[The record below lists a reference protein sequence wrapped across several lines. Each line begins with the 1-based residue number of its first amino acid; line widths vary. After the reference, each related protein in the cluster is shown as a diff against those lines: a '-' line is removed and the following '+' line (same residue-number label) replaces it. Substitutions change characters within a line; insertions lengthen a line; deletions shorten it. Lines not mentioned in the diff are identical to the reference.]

1 MDSLIV
7 SSAGIQPA
15 YEARRAFPIRRNL
28 PCLYRKRNLGMKNR
42 NPARRSFHWYRRI
55 LLKNLRRRNQFQNR
69 NIPEDCRSHQYNIY
83 LWSQYMWFRWHLP
96 ATHCRLHNNNE
107 AQNNR
112 PVRSSRH
119 RCLPSVHR
127 NPGQGIITFP
137 DIFILGTIAVPVIS
151 VFILPDVLTVIGWRV
166 RSEDRD
172 CRYGKSDHAC

>member
-1 MDSLIV
+1 
-7 SSAGIQPA
+7 
-15 YEARRAFPIRRNL
+15 
-28 PCLYRKRNLGMKNR
+28 MKNR

-96 ATHCRLHNNNE
+96 AIHCRPHNNNE

-127 NPGQGIITFP
+127 NPGQGHNYLPRYIHP
-137 DIFILGTIAVPVIS
+137 RNHCGTSNLRFHPARC
-151 VFILPDVLTVIGWRV
+151 T
-166 RSEDRD
+166 DRH
-172 CRYGKSDHAC
+172 RLEGQKRGPGLQIWKEQSRLLKELRFFYA